1 MVLLIQWFT
10 LIPHSPVLW
19 HMTGLSPVHENTLAP
34 HWLTDKGQFHSH
46 LSAMPWVS
54 FTSSS
59 SQPLKVDVPKDSI
72 FRFIAGQYLLLI
84 IALSSLSGQ
93 MSHNSITITK
103 FRTQRKIL
111 SQNLSLGPGFS
122 TVGWIPRFFIKI
134 LNLAHP
140 KVISFPFCSKTSSYS
155 WLPTSTDVSY

>member
-1 MVLLIQWFT
+1 MRTHLPLI
-10 LIPHSPVLW
+10 
-19 HMTGLSPVHENTLAP
+19 G
-34 HWLTDKGQFHSH
+34 DKGQFHSH

-72 FRFIAGQYLLLI
+72 FRFIAGRYLLLI

-93 MSHNSITITK
+93 MSHNSITIAK

-111 SQNLSLGPGFS
+111 SQNSIPLGPGFS